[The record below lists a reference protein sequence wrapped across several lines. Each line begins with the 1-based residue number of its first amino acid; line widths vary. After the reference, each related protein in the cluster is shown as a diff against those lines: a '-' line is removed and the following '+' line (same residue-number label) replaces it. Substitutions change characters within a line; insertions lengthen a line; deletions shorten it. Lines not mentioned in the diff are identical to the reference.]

1 MTNAYA
7 KSPNRKLH
15 RLWFRVRQIAQRHAA
30 HGADNL
36 QAFRKI
42 LQAQVVLAAYL
53 LARPL
58 AFRFSTP

>member
-7 KSPNRKLH
+7 KFPNRKLH
-15 RLWFRVRQIAQRHAA
+15 RLWFHVRRIAQCHAA
-30 HGADNL
+30 HGANNL

-42 LQAQVVLAAYL
+42 LQAQVALAASL